1 MKMSLLVRRLPP
13 SLEKMKISTPRRM
26 PVASLNQLLLS
37 LIPQDWVTQ
46 SEAYGSA
53 KRTMASS

>member
-1 MKMSLLVRRLPP
+1 MKMSLLVWRLPP
-13 SLEKMKISTPRRM
+13 LEKMKISTPRRM

-46 SEAYGSA
+46 SKAYGSA